1 MFRADHKLIKVA
13 FFVDGDEA
21 DQRARLLRDHDRGIR
36 HQFAAPALAP
46 PGHARGEINFGIGLL
61 PGPLPQCDYR
71 VFVLG
76 AIGTELKR
84 CGAYRSVSF
93 SSMRQVRLL
102 ASSFAAVSGGWNLAK
117 TAPTSRRRRPPR

>member
-1 MFRADHKLIKVA
+1 MLRTDHELVEIA
-13 FFVDGDEA
+13 FGVDGDEA
-21 DQRARLLRDHDRGIR
+21 DRRARLLRDHDRGIW
-36 HQFAAPALAP
+36 HQFATPALAP

-84 CGAYRSVSF
+84 CGHYRSVSF
-93 SSMRQVRLL
+93 SSMRRLRL
-102 ASSFAAVSGGWNLAK
+102 
-117 TAPTSRRRRPPR
+117 